1 MLSVPITRV
10 SKYGDLFTGAG
21 NWIRTSDLL
30 ITNQLLYQL
39 SYASRPFGAGNGA
52 RTRNLQLG
60 RLSLY
65 QLSYSRSQYQVFY
78 VRRK

>member
-1 MLSVPITRV
+1 MQNFS
-10 SKYGDLFTGAG
+10 GAG

-39 SYASRPFGAGNGA
+39 SYASITTLFFGAGNGA

-60 RLSLY
+60 RLSL
-65 QLSYSRSQYQVFY
+65 
-78 VRRK
+78 